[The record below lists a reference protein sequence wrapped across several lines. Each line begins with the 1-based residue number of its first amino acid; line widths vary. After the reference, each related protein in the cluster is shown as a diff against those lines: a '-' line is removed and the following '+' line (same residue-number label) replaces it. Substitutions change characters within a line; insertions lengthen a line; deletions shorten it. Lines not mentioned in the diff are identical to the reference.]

1 MKYERKVKKI
11 KSLISKH
18 DSMDILDVSLR
29 YLYDA
34 GNDKE
39 SRLQRHPWLV
49 LLIIKWTFINENRN
63 LIKPLTN
70 DSYMTILNA
79 IYDLAELVK
88 MPTDHNNVHQ
98 FMRNMAY
105 QQFIYQHDF
114 SILHIGRNSL
124 LFNYLPENHNLKLL
138 FKKKHGLEL
147 RDFISLSFTLI
158 AFVHSGKKH
167 TVEVNDFL
175 PLFKYYSKSL
185 VTAFLDS
192 MSINIKDLS
201 HRLSKDDLSKANY
214 SEYYEQ
220 SPFIKYPLI
229 KHGLKYT
236 CVDPF
241 ILYRCIENFLYDTLK
256 ADEPQKFMKSF
267 GKIFEKYLLKGLRYA
282 NLDFIEESN
291 LKKHLPPKIK
301 CIDYVIEQKTF
312 NIFIDAKGVEM
323 PYLGKVTDNPKIILD
338 RVKSSAIKA
347 IEQASAFNNYIF
359 LNDNENLPEFKMD
372 SCLLVVTYK
381 ELYLG
386 NGQLLYETVAKDK
399 IDSIN
404 EFINE
409 KARIDLKRIYFIT
422 VDNFDFMMSLVK
434 NHELDIGDILEK
446 AIADDGEG
454 LSKKF
459 EFSQHI
465 HSFVD
470 QIAPPKFL
478 KEETDKILSEF
489 KSNISE
495 A

>member
-11 KSLISKH
+11 KSLISQH
-18 DSMDILDVSLR
+18 DSMEILDASLR

-49 LLIIKWTFINENRN
+49 LLVIKWAFINENKII
-63 LIKPLTN
+63 IKPLTN
-70 DSYMTILNA
+70 NYYMTILNA
-79 IYDLAELVK
+79 IYDLADLVK
-88 MPTDHNNVHQ
+88 MPTDQNDIHQ

-124 LFNYLPENHNLKLL
+124 LFKYLPENHNLKLL
-138 FKKKHGLEL
+138 FRKKHGLEL
-147 RDFISLSFTLI
+147 QDFISLSLTLI
-158 AFVHSGKKH
+158 AFVFSGNKH
-167 TVEVNDFL
+167 TVEVNLFS
-175 PLFKYYSKSL
+175 PLFKFYSKSL
-185 VTAFLDS
+185 VTSFLDS
-192 MSINIKDLS
+192 ISINIRDLKF
-201 HRLSKDDLSKANY
+201 RLSKDDLSKANY

-229 KHGLKYT
+229 KHDLKYT
-236 CVDPF
+236 CVDPY
-241 ILYRCIENFLYDTLK
+241 ILYRCIEHFLYDTLK
-256 ADEPQKFMKSF
+256 EDEPQKFMQSF
-267 GKIFEKYLLKGLRYA
+267 GKIFEKYLIKGLKYA
-282 NLDFIEESN
+282 DLDYVEESY
-291 LKKHLPPKIK
+291 LKKFLPPKIK
-301 CIDYVIEQKTF
+301 CIDYVIKQKNF

-338 RVKSSAIKA
+338 KVKSSAIKA
-347 IEQASAFNNYIF
+347 IEQASDFNHYLFSNGS
-359 LNDNENLPEFKMD
+359 ESLPKFKMD

-386 NGQLLYETVAKDK
+386 NGQLLYDTVAKDK

-404 EFINE
+404 KFINE

-422 VDNFDFMMSLVK
+422 IECFDLIMSLVK
-434 NHELDIGDILEK
+434 NHKLDIGDILEK

-465 HSFVD
+465 NSFVD

-478 KEETDKILSEF
+478 KEETDKIRLEF
-489 KSNISE
+489 KENLSTT
-495 A
+495 

>member
-18 DSMDILDVSLR
+18 DSMDILDLSLR

-49 LLIIKWTFINENRN
+49 LLVIKWAFINENKK
-63 LIKPLTN
+63 IIQPLTN
-70 DSYMTILNA
+70 NHYMTILNTV
-79 IYDLAELVK
+79 YDLAELVK
-88 MPTDHNNVHQ
+88 MLTDHNNVHQ

-114 SILHIGRNSL
+114 SILNIGRNSL
-124 LFNYLPENHNLKLL
+124 LFKYLPENHNLKLL

-147 RDFISLSFTLI
+147 KDFISISFTLV
-158 AFVHSGKKH
+158 AFVYSGQKH
-167 TVEVNDFL
+167 TVEVNQFS
-175 PLFKYYSKSL
+175 PLFKHYPKGL
-185 VTAFLDS
+185 VSAFLDS
-192 MSINIKDLS
+192 ISIDIRDLRS
-201 HRLSKDDLSKANY
+201 RLSKDDLSKGNY

-241 ILYRCIENFLYDTLK
+241 ILYRCIEHFLYDTLK
-256 ADEPQKFMKSF
+256 ADEPQKFMQSF
-267 GKIFEKYLLKGLRYA
+267 GKIFENYLIKGLKYA
-282 NLDFIEESN
+282 NLDYIEESY
-291 LKKHLPPKIK
+291 LKKNIPPKTK
-301 CIDYVIEQKTF
+301 CIDYVIKQKDF

-338 RVKSSAIKA
+338 KVKSSAIKA
-347 IEQASAFNNYIF
+347 FEQASAFNNHIF
-359 LNDNENLPEFKMD
+359 LNDNEALPKFKRN

-386 NGQLLYETVAKDK
+386 NGQLLYDTVAKEK

-404 EFINE
+404 ESIDE
-409 KARIDLKRIYFIT
+409 EARINLKRIYFIT
-422 VDNFDFMMSLVK
+422 VESFDFMMSLVK
-434 NHELDIGDILEK
+434 NHKLDIGEILEK

-454 LSKKF
+454 ISQKF

-465 HSFVD
+465 HSLVD
-470 QIAPPKFL
+470 QISPPKFL
-478 KEETDKILSEF
+478 KVETDKILTEF
-489 KSNISE
+489 KQNLSV

>member
-1 MKYERKVKKI
+1 MKYERKVKKV

-18 DSMDILDVSLR
+18 DSMDILDTSLR
-29 YLYDA
+29 YVYDA

-49 LLIIKWTFINENRN
+49 LLVVKWAFINENKK
-63 LIKPLTN
+63 IIHPLTN
-70 DSYMTILNA
+70 NQYMTILNSV
-79 IYDLAELVK
+79 YDLADLVK
-88 MPTDHNNVHQ
+88 MPTDHNNIHQ

-114 SILHIGRNSL
+114 SILDIGRNSL
-124 LFNYLPENHNLKLL
+124 LFKYLPENHNLKLL
-138 FKKKHGLEL
+138 FKRKHGLEL
-147 RDFISLSFTLI
+147 KDFISLSFTLI

-167 TVEVNDFL
+167 TVEVNQFS
-175 PLFKYYSKSL
+175 PLFRYYSQSL
-185 VTAFLDS
+185 VTLFLDS
-192 MSINIKDLS
+192 ISINIRDLRK
-201 HRLSKDDLSKANY
+201 RLSKDDLSKENY

-220 SPFIKYPLI
+220 SPFIKYPLV

-241 ILYRCIENFLYDTLK
+241 ILYRCIEHFLYDTLK
-256 ADEPQKFMKSF
+256 AEEPQKFMQSF
-267 GKIFEKYLLKGLRYA
+267 GKIFEKYLIKGLKYA
-282 NLDFIEESN
+282 NLDYVEESC
-291 LKKHLPPKIK
+291 LKKFLPPKIK
-301 CIDYVIEQKTF
+301 CIDYVIKQKNF

-338 RVKSSAIKA
+338 KVKSSAIKA
-347 IEQASAFNNYIF
+347 IEQASAFNNY
-359 LNDNENLPEFKMD
+359 LLSNGDENLPQFKMD

-386 NGQLLYETVAKDK
+386 NGQLLYDTVAKDK

-422 VDNFDFMMSLVK
+422 VDSFDLMMSLVK
-434 NHELDIGDILEK
+434 NHKFDIGDILEK
-446 AIADDGEG
+446 AIADDDDGFN
-454 LSKKF
+454 KKF
-459 EFSQHI
+459 EFSQHVN
-465 HSFVD
+465 SFVD
-470 QIAPPKFL
+470 QIVPPKFL
-478 KEETDKILSEF
+478 KEETDKILLDFRKNLS
-489 KSNISE
+489 I